1 MKDKI
6 YAVKV
11 GEYWAKES
19 YNEVSL
25 QYVPYAFDSFKDAYS
40 IAQKTKGE
48 LYLLEPNPMDG
59 EDIQMA
65 LEKVCDE

>member
-11 GEYWAKES
+11 GEYWAKEM

-25 QYVPYAFDSFKDAYS
+25 QYVPYAFDGFKDAYS
-40 IAQKTKGE
+40 IAQKTRGE
-48 LYLLEPNPMDG
+48 LYILEPTPMDG